1 MRLRSFF
8 LLLAG
13 ALCSGTDA
21 AAAASPA
28 DAGTP
33 ACRSRPAL
41 PEGRPRVGLV
51 LGGGG
56 ARGIAHIS
64 VLRKLEAMHVPVD
77 CVAGTSMGALVGAM
91 YASGMSVDDI
101 ERTVLGL
108 DWPRLFDDSLD
119 RPERSFRRK
128 RDDELVIAAPGVG
141 IGRKGV
147 KIAGGILGG
156 ERILLLFEKLVEPVS
171 VIEDFDRLPI
181 PFRAVAA
188 DINDGEPVVIQGG
201 DLALAMRASMSLP
214 GVFPPVSIG
223 GRVLVDGGI
232 ARNLPIDIGRQ
243 MGADIVIAVDVGT
256 PLAHLDSS
264 ASALAI
270 TSQLSGL
277 MTVGNTRAQVA
288 TLTPRDVLITP
299 ELGETVTTASFDK
312 GPEALAIGHVAAEA
326 ASARF
331 QALALDQASYRQH
344 VATRTGRRTGPP
356 VIEFVRLDNR
366 SLYRDAL
373 ILSRVEVPLGQ
384 PLDADALEESM
395 HQVYGMNTLSQSTY
409 EVVEEDGK
417 AGVVLHVVEK
427 TQGPNYLEVGLS
439 ASSDMDGRSDFNF
452 RVGILRSPIND
463 TGGEV
468 RVLAQIGDE
477 PGLLG
482 EYYQPLGARGEWF
495 VGGRAEYD
503 SLKIN
508 TFDAAGNR
516 TSEYD
521 AHQLG
526 VTVTGGREFGNYGA
540 ALLGLRRYGGDAEL
554 STGVAVFPDF
564 DYDVG
569 EVFGELT
576 IDRMDSAY
584 LPREGRSLRLRYT
597 RSLERLG
604 ADAEFS
610 QLDLDAF
617 NAWKFG
623 KHSVLAGLR
632 YHATVS
638 GIAPLQS
645 LYRLGGFSRLV
656 GYQPN
661 ELTGQNYGMV
671 IGGYSYEIGKLLG
684 QEAMAG
690 AMLEYGNA
698 WERRSDMSLDASQ
711 LNGSLFLA
719 FDSWIGPILLGT
731 GAREGGEHTVF
742 FEVGHRF

>member
-1 MRLRSFF
+1 MRLRSFL

-13 ALCSGTDA
+13 ALCAGTDA

-33 ACRSRPAL
+33 ACRSRPAM

-77 CVAGTSMGALVGAM
+77 CIAGTSMGALVGAM
-91 YASGMSVDDI
+91 YASGMSVDEI
-101 ERTVLGL
+101 EKTVLGL

-128 RDDELVIAAPGVG
+128 RDDELVIFAPGVG

-147 KIAGGILGG
+147 KIAGGVLGG
-156 ERILLLFEKLVEPVS
+156 ERILLLFEQMVEPVAT
-171 VIEDFDRLPI
+171 IEDFDRLPI

-214 GVFPPVSIG
+214 GVFPPVPIG
-223 GRVLVDGGI
+223 GRILVDGGI
-232 ARNLPIDIGRQ
+232 ARNLPIDVGRQ
-243 MGADIVIAVDVGT
+243 MGADIIIAVDVGT
-256 PLAHLDSS
+256 PLAKLDRS

-270 TSQLSGL
+270 TSQLTGL
-277 MTVGNTRAQVA
+277 MTVGNTRAQTA
-288 TLTPRDVLITP
+288 TLGAQDVLLTP
-299 ELGETVTTASFDK
+299 ALGDTVTTASFDK
-312 GPEALAIGHVAAEA
+312 GLEALAIGRQAAEA
-326 ASARF
+326 AAGRLA
-331 QALALDQASYRQH
+331 ALSVDEADYRQH
-344 VATRTGRRTGPP
+344 LATRTGRRTTAP
-356 VIEFVRLDNR
+356 VVEFVRLDNQTR
-366 SLYRDAL
+366 YRDSV
-373 ILSRVEVPLGQ
+373 IMSRVKVPLGQ
-384 PLDADALEESM
+384 PLDSKALETSM
-395 HQVYGMNTLSQSTY
+395 HQVYGMDTLSQSTY

-417 AGVVLHVVEK
+417 TGVVLHVVEK
-427 TQGPNYLEVGLS
+427 SQGPNYLELGLS
-439 ASSDMDGRSDFNF
+439 ASSDMEGRSDFNL
-452 RVGILRSPIND
+452 RVGLLRSPVND

-468 RVLAQIGDE
+468 RFLAQVGDE
-477 PGLLG
+477 PGLLA
-482 EYYQPLGARGEWF
+482 EIYQPFGARGQWF
-495 VGGRAEYD
+495 LGGRAQYE
-503 SLKIN
+503 SRKIN
-508 TFDAAGNR
+508 TFDDEGHR

-526 VTVTGGREFGNYGA
+526 ALVTGGREFGNYGA
-540 ALLGLRRYGGDAEL
+540 ALLGLRRFRGNAEL
-554 STGVAVFPDF
+554 VIGAAAFPNY
-564 DYDVG
+564 DYDIG
-569 EVFGELT
+569 EVYAEAT

-584 LPREGRSLRLRYT
+584 LPRDGRLLSLRYT
-597 RSLERLG
+597 RSLTGLG
-604 ADAEFS
+604 ADMDFTQVDFDGFE
-610 QLDLDAF
+610 
-617 NAWKFG
+617 AWKFG

-632 YHATVS
+632 YHSTIS

-645 LYRLGGFSRLV
+645 VYRLGGFSRLS

-661 ELTGQNYGMV
+661 ELTGQNYGLLL
-671 IGGYSYEIGKLLG
+671 GGYSYEIGKLLG
-684 QEAMAG
+684 QEALAG

-698 WERRSDMSLDASQ
+698 WNRRTDMSLDSAQ

-719 FDSWIGPILLGT
+719 FDSWLGPILFGA
-731 GAREGGEHTVF
+731 GAREGGERVVF